1 MRPGSILLA
10 VICSVAIGSLAARAS
25 RSDIQITDDA
35 GTQVEIA
42 HPARRV
48 IAIAPDLAELVY
60 AAGAGQWLIATVR
73 GADYPP
79 QVAALPSVGDASGLD
94 FERIRQLEPDLVVA
108 WGSGNKPADI
118 ARLRA
123 GPVATLVLEPHT
135 LDDVARHIR
144 LVGALAG
151 TRAVAEAA
159 AERFEQGLHRLRKRY
174 AHAGVINVVVQI
186 WQQPLFTVGPAHPLS
201 DALDVCGARNGLA
214 DYPLLAG
221 PVPIED
227 VLTANADVI
236 LSVTGLPVAETRARW
251 QRLLS
256 IPGRIPPKVISM
268 DPDLLTRS
276 GPRLLDGVAQLC
288 GRLDQLRN
296 AQVEQR

>member
-1 MRPGSILLA
+1 MHPVSHLFAVTCLA
-10 VICSVAIGSLAARAS
+10 AIGSFNVSVAS
-25 RSDIQITDDA
+25 ADVRVTDDA
-35 GTQVEIA
+35 GSLLELDQ
-42 HPARRV
+42 PARRI

-94 FERIRQLEPDLVVA
+94 FERIRQLEPDLIVA
-108 WGSGNKPADI
+108 WGSGNKPADL

-135 LDDVARHIR
+135 LDDIARHIR
-144 LVGALAG
+144 LVGDMAG
-151 TRAVAEAA
+151 TQAVAETA
-159 AERFEQGLHRLRKRY
+159 AERFEQGLQRLRQRY
-174 AHAGVINVVVQI
+174 AHASVIAVVVQV
-186 WQQPLFTVGPAHPLS
+186 WQQPVFTVGPMHPLS
-201 DALDVCGARNGLA
+201 DALQVCGARNALA
-214 DYPLLAG
+214 NYPLLSG

-227 VLTANADVI
+227 VLAANANVI
-236 LSVTGLPVAETRARW
+236 LSVTGLPAGETRTRW

-256 IPGRIPPKVISM
+256 LPGRAPVNVISM

-276 GPRLLDGVAQLC
+276 GPRILEGVTQLC
-288 GRLDQLRN
+288 ARLDQLRS
-296 AQVEQR
+296 VPSE

>member
-42 HPARRV
+42 HPVRRV

-174 AHAGVINVVVQI
+174 AHASVINVVVQI

-201 DALDVCGARNGLA
+201 DALDVCGARNALA
-214 DYPLLAG
+214 DFPLLAG